1 MFTLYFDGS
10 FYFFLLLCIIE
21 NFSWKYFVKLHKQQQ
36 MTSLTSF
43 PFKVYSHLSFL
54 LIFLE
59 IAVWLTTSTSLF
71 TYRSLILN
79 PHNLLEAAL
88 SKDCLY
94 LSSANSFST
103 ALRNREDSFTAE
115 GRRQDVQCGDRGVLL
130 QKLLQDFLTY
140 GDLFINIRSPGRCHS
155 NPSEEV
161 TVDSANHRSLDW
173 AEDKFLLCL
182 PSDLQQKNKG
192 VLRCRHLPPGDGLR
206 ILVMGTKHALK

>member
-1 MFTLYFDGS
+1 MY
-10 FYFFLLLCIIE
+10 YRNFFLKKCFI
-21 NFSWKYFVKLHKQQQ
+21 KLHKQQQ

-43 PFKVYSHLSFL
+43 PFKVYSHLSSFL

-103 ALRNREDSFTAE
+103 ALRNREYSFTAE
-115 GRRQDVQCGDRGVLL
+115 GRRQDVQCEDRGVLL
-130 QKLLQDFLTY
+130 QKLTGFPNLWRSVHKHKVTGQDV
-140 GDLFINIRSPGRCHS
+140 IVI
-155 NPSEEV
+155 
-161 TVDSANHRSLDW
+161 
-173 AEDKFLLCL
+173 LL
-182 PSDLQQKNKG
+182 KK
-192 VLRCRHLPPGDGLR
+192 
-206 ILVMGTKHALK
+206 

>member
-1 MFTLYFDGS
+1 MY
-10 FYFFLLLCIIE
+10 YRIFFLKVFCKTTQTTANDFFNL
-21 NFSWKYFVKLHKQQQ
+21 FSFQGLF
-36 MTSLTSF
+36 S
-43 PFKVYSHLSFL
+43 
-54 LIFLE
+54 
-59 IAVWLTTSTSLF
+59 SLF
-71 TYRSLILN
+71 SLDIFRNSCLTN
-79 PHNLLEAAL
+79 HLHFLIYLPQFDFKPTQ
-88 SKDCLY
+88 SPWSCSIKRLY

-103 ALRNREDSFTAE
+103 ALQNREDSFTAE